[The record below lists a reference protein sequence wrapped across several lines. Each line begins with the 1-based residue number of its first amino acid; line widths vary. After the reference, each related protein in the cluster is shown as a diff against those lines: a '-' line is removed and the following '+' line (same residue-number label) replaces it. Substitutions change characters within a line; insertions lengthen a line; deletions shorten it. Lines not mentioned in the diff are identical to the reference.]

1 MAEEKYQQVE
11 VGTIGRHTMS
21 QKGQG
26 GNDPQSLIDAQTGQ
40 SKVPL
45 TYQFPEDLPVHQFL
59 MIFYE
64 YNFFNDY
71 NPSQVLTFEVDV
83 MFKIAFLYN
92 FRSACDLG
100 P

>member
-1 MAEEKYQQVE
+1 MAEEKYQVVE

-21 QKGQG
+21 QKGG
-26 GNDPQSLIDAQTGQ
+26 ADPQSLVDAQTGQ

-64 YNFFNDY
+64 YNFD
-71 NPSQVLTFEVDV
+71 Q
-83 MFKIAFLYN
+83 K
-92 FRSACDLG
+92 
-100 P
+100 